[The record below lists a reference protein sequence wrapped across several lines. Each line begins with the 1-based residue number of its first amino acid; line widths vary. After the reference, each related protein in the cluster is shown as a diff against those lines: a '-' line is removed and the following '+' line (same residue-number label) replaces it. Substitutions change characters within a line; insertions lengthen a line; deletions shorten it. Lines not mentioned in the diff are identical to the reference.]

1 MSRKRGDETLYARL
15 VTGSI
20 ASDKLDQAI
29 RLWRDSVAPSVRQQK
44 GFKSA
49 RLLVERKT
57 GKIASLGLW
66 ETEADV
72 QGTVEW
78 NQGQIAKFAG
88 MFSAPPLVEHYEVVA
103 EV

>member
-1 MSRKRGDETLYARL
+1 MYARL
-15 VTGSI
+15 VTGLI
-20 ASDKLDQAI
+20 APDKLDQAI
-29 RLWRDSVAPSVRQQK
+29 RLWRDSVAPSVKQQK
-44 GFKSA
+44 GLKSA

-57 GKIASLGLW
+57 GKIASIGLW

-88 MFSAPPLVEHYEVVA
+88 LFTTAPLVEHYEVVA

>member
-1 MSRKRGDETLYARL
+1 MYARL
-15 VTGSI
+15 VTGLI
-20 ASDKLDQAI
+20 APDKLDQAI
-29 RLWRDSVAPSVRQQK
+29 RLWRDSVAPSVKQQK
-44 GFKSA
+44 GLKSA

-57 GKIASLGLW
+57 GKIASIGLW

-88 MFSAPPLVEHYEVVA
+88 LFTTAPLVEHYEVVV

>member
-1 MSRKRGDETLYARL
+1 MYARL

-20 ASDKLDQAI
+20 APDKLDEAI
-29 RLWRDSVAPSVRQQK
+29 RLWRDAVAPSVKQQK

-57 GKIASLGLW
+57 GKVASMGLW

-72 QGTVEW
+72 RGTVEW
-78 NQGQIAKFAG
+78 NQKQLAKFTG
-88 MFSAPPLVEHYEVVA
+88 LFTAPPLVEHYEVAV